1 MSWLNHILP
10 KIQRKQEPQDATQ
23 RKVSPIPEGLWTKCP
38 GCEQTL
44 YAEELR
50 GSLQVC
56 PKCGHHMRIGARARL
71 EAFLDPEGQV
81 EVAANVRA
89 EDPLHFVDSKP
100 YPKRAKRPKRRRA
113 KRTRSS

>member
-44 YAEELR
+44 YA
-50 GSLQVC
+50 
-56 PKCGHHMRIGARARL
+56 
-71 EAFLDPEGQV
+71 
-81 EVAANVRA
+81 
-89 EDPLHFVDSKP
+89 
-100 YPKRAKRPKRRRA
+100 
-113 KRTRSS
+113 